1 MNLYAN
7 LDMRFVSL
15 TLITILFCSVVGQG
29 FTFEFNWE
37 IDETPE
43 GSESA
48 TVVEPVQV
56 VVLDEAVA
64 VPSYSASLALM
75 RKYSVHLTPEWS
87 QAHAYRLLQTFESI
101 PKLTN
106 NSYEESPNIP
116 ASVWRLINR
125 YLLNGISIEY
135 HVGFTEIVRFEIVD
149 ESKFDL
155 NADGEVNILDLVI
168 VANAIGESDSKAD
181 VNGDGVVNI
190 LDLVQIENHI

>member
-29 FTFEFNWE
+29 FAFEFNWE

-64 VPSYSASLALM
+64 VPSYTQ
-75 RKYSVHLTPEWS
+75 LT
-87 QAHAYRLLQTFESI
+87 
-101 PKLTN
+101 
-106 NSYEESPNIP
+106 
-116 ASVWRLINR
+116 
-125 YLLNGISIEY
+125 
-135 HVGFTEIVRFEIVD
+135 
-149 ESKFDL
+149 
-155 NADGEVNILDLVI
+155 
-168 VANAIGESDSKAD
+168 
-181 VNGDGVVNI
+181 
-190 LDLVQIENHI
+190 